1 MNKFRGFLHRLA
13 FSTHF
18 SDVTYNLQYNKF
30 ELFRLK
36 KVHVGRTIDH
46 CRFFNTFLTF
56 YHYKFL
62 DFNSLNL
69 DLTHKNFIYSY
80 MNWWCKTSA
89 WLSEDQWIE
98 PG

>member
-1 MNKFRGFLHRLA
+1 MNKFPGFLHRLA

-18 SDVTYNLQYNKF
+18 SDCFTYNIQYNKF
-30 ELFRLK
+30 ELFRLM

-62 DFNSLNL
+62 DFNSLKL
-69 DLTHKNFIYSY
+69 DL
-80 MNWWCKTSA
+80 
-89 WLSEDQWIE
+89 
-98 PG
+98 